1 MGTLEE
7 RVKSRR
13 RKNRRRIL
21 FIVLGL
27 LLFFAT
33 AALSYYWL
41 DSKLAKKPRK
51 GLNITSGI
59 VVPEEKSAIMILG
72 VDRRAD
78 DAGRSDTLMVATVDS
93 EKKAAAILSIPRD
106 TRVKIVGHGYD
117 KINHAYAFGGHTLTR
132 STVEGLLG
140 IPIDQYILIDT
151 KAFPRIIDAMGG
163 VDIYVEKRMYYEDPW
178 DDDGGLVIDL
188 RKGMQHMDGKTAIQY
203 VRYRDEEGDIGR
215 IARQQKFIK
224 AVTEK
229 LTSFSI
235 FPKIPDILEEVGA
248 AVDTDLSV
256 SQMIRLA
263 GILKDARE
271 KGINT
276 EMVPGTPA
284 YIGDISYWLPDIVEL
299 RHTLADILD
308 VKVNPNILQAVEQEA
323 VDYKSS
329 LPTETRIVEEPTQ
342 KKVAEEKKPE
352 DKAPVAEKKA
362 EDAKAKAE
370 DKTVQ
375 KTAEQDA
382 QKNKARRVP
391 TAIQVEVVNA
401 SGIDSAGAEVAGI
414 LRRQGFIVSGVSTLT
429 APYKNTVI
437 ITNTDEEGVLGK
449 FSALP
454 FAYSVQINQADGDA
468 YQTTLVIGK
477 NYRQ

>member
-1 MGTLEE
+1 ML
-7 RVKSRR
+7 
-13 RKNRRRIL
+13 L
-21 FIVLGL
+21 IVLGL
-27 LLFFAT
+27 LLFFIT
-33 AALSYYWL
+33 AALSYYWI
-41 DSKLAKKPRK
+41 DSRLSKKPHRK
-51 GLNITSGI
+51 GFSIANSLE
-59 VVPEEKSAIMILG
+59 VPEEKSTIMIMG

-78 DAGRSDTLMVATVDS
+78 DVGRSDTLMVATVDS
-93 EKKAAAILSIPRD
+93 EKRAAAILSIPRD
-106 TRVKIVGHGYD
+106 TRVKITGHGYD
-117 KINHAYAFGGHTLTR
+117 KINHAYAFGDRALTQE
-132 STVEGLLG
+132 TVEGLLG
-140 IPIDQYILIDT
+140 IAIDSYILVDT
-151 KAFPRIIDAMGG
+151 KAFPKIIDAMGG

-188 RKGMQHMDGKTAIQY
+188 QKGMQHMDGKTAIQY

-235 FPKIPDILEEVGA
+235 FPKIPDILEEIDA

-284 YIGDISYWLPDIVEL
+284 YIGDISYWLPDLVEL

-308 VKVNPNILQAVEQEA
+308 VKVDPNILQAVEQEA
-323 VDYKSS
+323 VDYKTS
-329 LPTETRIVEEPTQ
+329 LPTETRIVEEPV
-342 KKVAEEKKPE
+342 KEKSEEAKKPE
-352 DKAPVAEKKA
+352 KETADAKKKA
-362 EDAKAKAE
+362 EDAKAKAAE
-370 DKTVQ
+370 EKKQ
-375 KTAEQDA
+375 GTAEQDS

-401 SGIDSAGAEVAGI
+401 SGIDGAGAEVAGI
-414 LRRQGFIVSGVSTLT
+414 LRRQGFIVTGVSTLT

-449 FSALP
+449 FGALP
-454 FAYSVQINQADGDA
+454 FAYSVQINQSDGDA